1 MLEILAVTGP
11 TYVIIA
17 LGYLCTRGGL
27 FSKTDM
33 RVLGKFVLNIALP
46 ALLFNALS
54 QRSLREVMH
63 MDYLVAYGLG
73 ALVAVSL
80 GFLWARYL
88 GIRSPSA
95 STYFAMGVSSSNS
108 GFMGYPIALMLLGPE
123 AGVALALNML
133 VENLLILPLLL
144 VLADRGPEHH
154 GGTLRTLGRMLGGL
168 ARNPM
173 IMAIAVG
180 FAFSAADLQLPG
192 PLARTVT
199 LFSQASTALALFVI
213 GGTLVGLQVHGLRA
227 RIAQITVGKLVGHP
241 LAVLLVLLWL
251 VPVND
256 PELRTA
262 AVLYAAMPMLGIY
275 PLLAEKHGHQ
285 ELSAATL
292 LVTTVASFFTISA
305 LIGLLRYIG
314 PWG

>member
-1 MLEILAVTGP
+1 MLEILAITGP
-11 TYVIIA
+11 TYIIIA

-27 FSKTDM
+27 FSKLDM

-63 MDYLVAYGLG
+63 TDYLVAYGVG
-73 ALVAVSL
+73 ALVIMSA
-80 GFLWARYL
+80 GFVWARYL
-88 GIRSPSA
+88 GIRSPSE
-95 STYFAMGVSSSNS
+95 SSYFAMGVSSSNS
-108 GFMGYPIALMLLGPE
+108 GFMGYPIVLMLLGPD

-133 VENLLILPLLL
+133 VENLLIVPILL
-144 VLADRGPEHH
+144 VLAERGAGHK
-154 GGTLRTLGRMLGGL
+154 GGSLRTLVRLAGGL

-173 IMAIAVG
+173 IVAIAVG

-192 PLARTVT
+192 PLARTVN

-213 GGTLVGLQVHGLRA
+213 GGTLVGLQIHGLRT
-227 RIAQITVGKLVGHP
+227 RIAQITLGKLIGHP

-256 PELRTA
+256 PELRNA
-262 AVLYAAMPMLGIY
+262 AVLYAAMPMLSIY

-292 LVTTVASFFTISA
+292 LVTTVASFFTISV